1 MKLYRYYEDYG
12 RMGSIEGLFFLTEEK
27 LNFYKKYT
35 NMLYWDE
42 LLGKHSEGT
51 FDFSDETITAIDIPE
66 DAAQILRD
74 AIGSDVISGPFDFEY
89 FDEIIEMNGD
99 DEDDS

>member
-35 NMLYWDE
+35 NVLYWDE

-51 FDFSDETITAIDIPE
+51 FYFSDETITAIDIPE

-89 FDEIIEMNGD
+89 FDEIIEIYGD
-99 DEDDS
+99 NEYDS

>member
-35 NMLYWDE
+35 NVLYWDE

-89 FDEIIEMNGD
+89 FDEIIEIDGD
-99 DEDDS
+99 NEYDS